1 MLSHRERLL
10 ACLNNDSALDRI
22 PVALWR
28 HFPVDDQN
36 PITLAAATLNYQQ
49 QFDFDLVKVTPAS
62 SFCLRDWGVE
72 DKWEG
77 DPEGT
82 RRYTK
87 RVVLSPKDWEK
98 LPVLRPNSPHLARQ
112 LECLKILRKELGAET
127 PILQTIFNPLAQA
140 KNLAGGETLLVHM
153 RQYPEALL
161 KGLEI
166 IAESTRQFIEAAMGN
181 GIDGIFYAIQH
192 AQSHLLSAGEFE
204 KFSLPFDKTLLSS
217 AHDLKFNMVHLH
229 GQNVLFAQVNSLPMN
244 FLNWHDRDTDW
255 SLTKGQ
261 KQFDGVVCGGLK
273 RETVVLGTQEEILAE
288 IKDAMLQT
296 QEHRFLLG
304 TGCVVPIT
312 APYGNIKAVRTSVE
326 QVTWA

>member
-10 ACLNNDSALDRI
+10 ACVNDDSSLDRI

-72 DKWEG
+72 DEWEG
-77 DPEGT
+77 DYEGT
-82 RRYTK
+82 RHYTK
-87 RVVLSPKDWEK
+87 RVVHSPKDWEK
-98 LPVLRPNSPHLARQ
+98 LHLLRPNSPHLARQ

-140 KNLAGGETLLVHM
+140 KNLAGGETLIVHM

-166 IAESTRQFIEAAMGN
+166 IAESTRQFIEVAIEY

-204 KFSLPFDKTLLSS
+204 NFSLQFDKRLLSG
-217 AHDLKFNMVHLH
+217 AEVLKLNMVHLH
-229 GQNVLFAQVNSLPMN
+229 GQNILFDQVNTLPMD

-255 SLTKGQ
+255 SLTEGQ
-261 KQFDGVVCGGLK
+261 KKFNGVVCGGLK
-273 RETVVLGTQEEILAE
+273 RETVVLGNQEEILAE
-288 IKDAMLQT
+288 INDAMHQT
-296 QEHRFLLG
+296 QGHRFLLG

-312 APYGNIKAVRTSVE
+312 APYGNIKAVRMSAE
-326 QVTWA
+326 QVS